1 MSLGAKIKRAREEKR
16 LSQLELSEIL
26 KINRVSITHYENN
39 NQKPSVDTLKLI
51 ADALDKNITYFFDDE
66 INQNRAIVK
75 EELKTNLGEYLPYL
89 PENLRLKD
97 FVLIK
102 KLSIL
107 AGAGSCGEAN
117 DNFLES
123 SGVVA
128 LERKILGKISPL
140 NIRVIEIIGD
150 SMEPDFH
157 EGDVALVDMV
167 NNRFDFVKIA
177 GIYIVR
183 CDNAVY
189 IKRVDFLPNGGLKL
203 MSINP
208 KYGDII
214 LSPDENF
221 EILGKICGKISYR
234 IEKGLIFDNQG
245 IK

>member
-1 MSLGAKIKRAREEKR
+1 M
-16 LSQLELSEIL
+16 
-26 KINRVSITHYENN
+26 INGS
-39 NQKPSVDTLKLI
+39 P
-51 ADALDKNITYFFDDE
+51 
-66 INQNRAIVK
+66 
-75 EELKTNLGEYLPYL
+75 
-89 PENLRLKD
+89 
-97 FVLIK
+97 
-102 KLSIL
+102 KLSSFMIL
-107 AGAGSCGEAN
+107 
-117 DNFLES
+117 
-123 SGVVA
+123 
-128 LERKILGKISPL
+128 
-140 NIRVIEIIGD
+140 
-150 SMEPDFH
+150 
-157 EGDVALVDMV
+157 V